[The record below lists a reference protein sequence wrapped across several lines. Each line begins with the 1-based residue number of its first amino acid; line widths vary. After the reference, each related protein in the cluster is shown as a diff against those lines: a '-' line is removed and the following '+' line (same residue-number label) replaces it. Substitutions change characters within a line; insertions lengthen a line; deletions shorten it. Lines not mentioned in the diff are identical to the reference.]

1 MGFEKIVSINKT
13 FLAANKNV
21 LPYGVYAKDCYV
33 SNNPTFTHDTAQ
45 QKYSLAIVGSDG

>member
-1 MGFEKIVSINKT
+1 MVSINKT
-13 FLAANKNV
+13 FVAAYKNV

-33 SNNPTFTHDTAQ
+33 SNNGDFTHDPAM